1 MAEEIIDIK
10 NPKEVIEYLK
20 NIDTGE
26 YIEIYFGRVHVEG
39 KLMHYNEGL
48 VRLVHEK
55 YGVIEVEIEKILDDL
70 LELAHTNGN
79 KRVVLRF
86 Y

>member
-1 MAEEIIDIK
+1 MEEFIDIK
-10 NPKEVIEYLK
+10 NPKEIFNYLN

-26 YIEIYFGRVHVEG
+26 YVEIYFGRVHVEG

-48 VRLVHEK
+48 VRLVHDK
-55 YGVIEVEIEKILDDL
+55 YGIIEVEIEKILDDL
-70 LELAHTNGN
+70 LELAHTKED

>member
-1 MAEEIIDIK
+1 MEEIIDIK
-10 NPKEVIEYLK
+10 NPKEVMEYLE
-20 NIDTGE
+20 NVDSGE

-48 VRLVHEK
+48 IRLVHDK
-55 YGVIEVEIEKILDDL
+55 YGIIEVEIEKILDDL
-70 LELAHTNGN
+70 LELAHTRED
-79 KRVVLRF
+79 KRIVLRF

>member
-1 MAEEIIDIK
+1 MTEEIIDIK
-10 NPKEVIEYLK
+10 NPKEVMEYLK
-20 NIDTGE
+20 NVDNGE

-48 VRLVHEK
+48 VRLVHDK
-55 YGVIEVEIEKILDDL
+55 YGIIEVEIEKILDDL
-70 LELAHTNGN
+70 LELAHTRED
-79 KRVVLRF
+79 KRIVLRF

>member
-1 MAEEIIDIK
+1 MEEFIDIK
-10 NPKEVIEYLK
+10 NPKEIFNYLN
-20 NIDTGE
+20 NIDVGE

-48 VRLVHEK
+48 VRLVHDK
-55 YGVIEVEIEKILDDL
+55 YGIIEVEIEKILDDL
-70 LELAHTNGN
+70 LELAHTKED